1 MTKEDNE
8 KFKSSTKYRV
18 CDNDYVDYNVEVRDH
33 CHITG
38 KYKGLAHRDCKINL
52 KLNHKIPVVFHNLKI
67 IYLILLC
74 KN

>member
-38 KYKGLAHRDCKINL
+38 NIKAWHIEIVRSI
-52 KLNHKIPVVFHNLKI
+52 LN
-67 IYLILLC
+67 
-74 KN
+74 